1 MPEEADPDELD
12 PAELEVDDDVAGV
25 EDAGRLVEDEDDDPP
40 PQPAS
45 TSAMTTAAA
54 PSQVRL
60 NLCPAAIIRR
70 PPFVYAHAT
79 RHELALVFGGDGW
92 RLGGRLDLA
101 PKDAR
106 QRCLL
111 PGVGAGALVAINRS
125 GIAGTKLPSGGVR

>member
-54 PSQVRL
+54 PNQVRL

-70 PPFVYAHAT
+70 PPFVYARAT
-79 RHELALVFGGDGW
+79 RRELALVFGVTGGASAGGLTLHPRTPGSGVYFPVSAPA
-92 RLGGRLDLA
+92 RL
-101 PKDAR
+101 
-106 QRCLL
+106 
-111 PGVGAGALVAINRS
+111 
-125 GIAGTKLPSGGVR
+125 